1 MIKQMKLFTHFWILS
16 SCRYQTGLK
25 ESMKSGDFVFDCI
38 NLLRYKC
45 HKINLE
51 CDRPYIDSPVWMKN
65 KKPTNSPISDD
76 DKWFQYAAAVAL
88 NHEQNVKNN
97 PTIALNVFY
106 VKKMNIYPAYI
117 SKHPKSWKRNHSF
130 NDFKRR
136 RIALSYSKKVIC
148 IVKTN
153 SLETCLWL
161 FLFELSSFV

>member
-25 ESMKSGDFVFDCI
+25 ESMKSGDFVIDCI
-38 NLLRYKC
+38 NLLCYKC

-106 VKKMNIYPAYI
+106 VKKNEYI
-117 SKHPKSWKRNHSF
+117 SCLH
-130 NDFKRR
+130 FKT
-136 RIALSYSKKVIC
+136 S
-148 IVKTN
+148 
-153 SLETCLWL
+153 
-161 FLFELSSFV
+161 